1 VRLKLAILAV
11 LLAACG
17 TLHAQT
23 KIKMTLDWRFEGQ
36 TSFMWLGLQRG
47 YFQKEGLDV
56 QVDAGSGSTAAIQR
70 IHTGA
75 YDMGLG
81 DTSALIE
88 YYGNNPGQTRLQMVY
103 LQYDEAPLAYYALKK
118 SGAKSI
124 ADLAGKSITGQP
136 FEVTRKMWPVFA
148 RAAKIDPNSVKWVTV
163 DGALRSNAVISG
175 QAFACGGFL
184 TVPLEF
190 EMRGVKR
197 EDVVELKVS
206 DVGVRVYGNGLMVSN
221 ELIAKN
227 PKAVQGF
234 VRAMNRAFREMLSE
248 SDASIKALNARDP
261 LTEYKAE
268 MERLDL
274 LRPAILTPRTKV
286 TGLGHVD
293 MPTLT
298 KQIEY
303 VASSVQLKAKPTAEQ
318 IFNASFLPPLAE
330 RLPAK

>member
-1 VRLKLAILAV
+1 VKLKLAILAV
-11 LLAACG
+11 LLGLCGAAG
-17 TLHAQT
+17 AQT

-47 YFQKEGLDV
+47 YFQQEGLDV
-56 QVDAGSGSTAAIQR
+56 QVDAGSGSTAALQR

-81 DTSALIE
+81 DMSALIE

-124 ADLAGKSITGQP
+124 ADLAGKSISGQP
-136 FEVTRKMWPVFA
+136 FEVTRKMFPVFA
-148 RAAKIDPNSVKWVTV
+148 RAAKIDPASVKWVTV
-163 DGALRSNAVISG
+163 DSQLRSNAVITG
-175 QAFACGGFL
+175 AAFACGGFF

-190 EMRGVKR
+190 EARGVSR
-197 EDVVELKVS
+197 NDVVELKVS

-221 ELIAKN
+221 ELIQKN

-234 VRAMNRAFREMLSE
+234 VRAMNRSFREMLSE
-248 SDASIKALNARDP
+248 SDASIKSLNQRDP

-268 MERLDL
+268 MERLNL
-274 LRPAILTPRTKV
+274 LRPAILTSRTKV

-293 MPTLT
+293 MKTLSD
-298 KQIEY
+298 QIDY
-303 VASSVQLKAKPTAEQ
+303 VASSVQLKAKPKAEEL
-318 IFNASFLPPLAE
+318 FNAGFLPPLAE
-330 RLPAK
+330 RLPK

>member
-1 VRLKLAILAV
+1 
-11 LLAACG
+11 
-17 TLHAQT
+17 
-23 KIKMTLDWRFEGQ
+23 
-36 TSFMWLGLQRG
+36 
-47 YFQKEGLDV
+47 V

-103 LQYDEAPLAYYALKK
+103 LQYDEAPLAYYALRK

-124 ADLAGKSITGQP
+124 ADLAGKSISGQP
-136 FEVTRKMWPVFA
+136 FEVTRKMFPVFA
-148 RAAKIDPNSVKWVTV
+148 HAAKIDPASVKWVTV
-163 DGALRSNAVISG
+163 DSQLRSNAVITG
-175 QAFACGGFL
+175 AAFACGGFF

-190 EMRGVKR
+190 EARGGKR
-197 EDVVELKVS
+197 EDIVELKVS

-234 VRAMNRAFREMLSE
+234 VRAMNRAFREMLAE
-248 SDASIKALNARDP
+248 PEASVKALNARDP
-261 LTEYKAE
+261 LTEFKQE
-268 MERLDL
+268 MERLGL

-303 VASSVQLKAKPTAEQ
+303 VASSVQLKATPTAEQ